1 MAANLFRPGFRLSR
15 LDIVV
20 ILVGIVGAVLAG
32 LVAPYVGFV
41 IAFVVGH
48 FFLFC
53 NVFRVSRLPELAW
66 AIIFIGL
73 SAATILVGQPG
84 WLVTALCSLIVTIGV
99 IFREIRKSS
108 YHGVF
113 WRTWN
118 PDLEAWWLSNAHK
131 GQ

>member
-1 MAANLFRPGFRLSR
+1 MAASLFRPGFRLSQ
-15 LDIVV
+15 LDIA
-20 ILVGIVGAVLAG
+20 ILLVGIVGVVLAG
-32 LVAPYVGFV
+32 SVALYAGFV

-53 NVFRVSRLPELAW
+53 NVFRVSRLPELTW

-99 IFREIRKSS
+99 IFREIGKPS

-118 PDLEAWWLSNAHK
+118 PGLEAWWLSNVHE
-131 GQ
+131 G

>member
-1 MAANLFRPGFRLSR
+1 MAANLFRPGFRLSQ
-15 LDIVV
+15 LDIA
-20 ILVGIVGAVLAG
+20 ILLVGIVGVVLAG
-32 LVAPYVGFV
+32 LVAPYAGFV

-53 NVFRVSRLPELAW
+53 NVFRVSRLPELTW

-99 IFREIRKSS
+99 IFREIGTPS

-118 PDLEAWWLSNAHK
+118 PDLEAWWLSSVHK
-131 GQ
+131 S

>member
-1 MAANLFRPGFRLSR
+1 MAANLFRPGFRLSQ
-15 LDIVV
+15 LDIA
-20 ILVGIVGAVLAG
+20 ILLVGIVGVVLAG
-32 LVAPYVGFV
+32 SVALYAGFV

-53 NVFRVSRLPELAW
+53 NVFRISRLPELTW

-73 SAATILVGQPG
+73 STATILVGQPG
-84 WLVTALCSLIVTIGV
+84 WLVTALCLLIATIG
-99 IFREIRKSS
+99 IILLEIRKPF

-118 PDLEAWWLSNAHK
+118 PDLEAWWLSNVHK
-131 GQ
+131 S

>member
-1 MAANLFRPGFRLSR
+1 MSQ
-15 LDIVV
+15 LDIA
-20 ILVGIVGAVLAG
+20 ILLVGIVGVVLAG
-32 LVAPYVGFV
+32 LVAPYAGFV

-53 NVFRVSRLPELAW
+53 NVFRVSRLPELTW

-73 SAATILVGQPG
+73 STATILVGQPG

-99 IFREIRKSS
+99 IFREIRKPS

-118 PDLEAWWLSNAHK
+118 PDLEAWWLSSVHK
-131 GQ
+131 S

>member
-53 NVFRVSRLPELAW
+53 NVFRVSRLPEVAW

-73 SAATILVGQPG
+73 STATILVGQPG
-84 WLVTALCSLIVTIGV
+84 WLVTALCSLVATIG
-99 IFREIRKSS
+99 IILLEIRKPS
-108 YHGVF
+108 YHGIF
-113 WRTWN
+113 WRMWN
-118 PDLEAWWLSNAHK
+118 PDLEAWWLSNVHK
-131 GQ
+131 S

>member
-1 MAANLFRPGFRLSR
+1 MAANLFRPGFRLSQ
-15 LDIVV
+15 LDIA
-20 ILVGIVGAVLAG
+20 ILLVGIVGAVLAG
-32 LVAPYVGFV
+32 LVAPYAGFV

-53 NVFRVSRLPELAW
+53 NVFRVSRLPELTW

-73 SAATILVGQPG
+73 STATILVGQPG
-84 WLVTALCSLIVTIGV
+84 WLVTALCSLIVTIGI
-99 IFREIRKSS
+99 IFREIRKPS

-118 PDLEAWWLSNAHK
+118 PGLEAWWLSNVHE
-131 GQ
+131 G